1 MPKAQPEPTPG
12 AGDPL
17 TENEG
22 LLLALL
28 ARAGPLTA
36 YQIAKAYD
44 LSPVSNFNTSKGK
57 IYPMIKRLQSSG
69 LILGEVV
76 AGDRRGTERLTCT
89 KEGLKKVKEWVVSV
103 QPAHILPE
111 DGLRSRVQSFGLLSK
126 AERIS
131 WLNDVREKMTE
142 KLDAL
147 EKYKEI
153 TDTPFQELV
162 HQNAYSTIQARLSWL
177 DRIFF
182 ALASD
187 GPEDRAT

>member
-1 MPKAQPEPTPG
+1 MPKVRPEAKPSSRN
-12 AGDPL
+12 PL

-57 IYPMIKRLQSSG
+57 IYPMIRRLQTGG
-69 LILGEVV
+69 LIRAEIVK
-76 AGDRRGTERLTCT
+76 GDRRGTELLSCT
-89 KEGLKKVKEWVVSV
+89 NKGLKKVKEWVVSI

-111 DGLRSRVQSFGLLSK
+111 DGLRSRVQSFDLLS
-126 AERIS
+126 ASERKK
-131 WLNDVREKMTE
+131 WLTDVREKMTQ
-142 KLDAL
+142 KLEAL
-147 EKYKEI
+147 ERYKEI

-162 HQNAYSTIQARLSWL
+162 HQNACSTIQARLSWL
-177 DRIFF
+177 DRVFF
-182 ALASD
+182 ELATE
-187 GPEDRAT
+187 GAED